1 MLKIKSNYDFSKI
14 IMKAIKQAFSPIKE
28 FIHDSRF
35 VGILLLLS
43 TALAL
48 FIANS
53 TYYPFINNLLH
64 HTIITSS
71 CLPNSLT
78 EWINDFLMVFY
89 FLLVGLEIKRALL
102 VGELKNKKTALTP
115 IIAALGGMLIPG
127 LIYFVITKQTSFS
140 NGWGIPMATDIAFS
154 LGILSLFSKRIP
166 ISVKIFLMALAI
178 IDDLGGILVIALFY
192 SKAITFY
199 YLLLST
205 VLLFLLWKF
214 AAKLN
219 PLWSIVLSLG
229 IWYCIHHS
237 GIHGTIAGVAIAW
250 CLPIASATK
259 LEHILHDFTSF
270 IILPVF
276 VFANTLLPI
285 PTSASLFQFN
295 AMQIGIIAGL
305 TLGKP
310 IGILSF
316 LGIGLRLKWC
326 QLPSGGNWKHL
337 IIVAII
343 AGIGFTIS
351 LFISKLAFANEGA
364 QQAATIAI
372 LVAFCISL
380 AVTFIAYQLLKLL
393 HQE

>member
-1 MLKIKSNYDFSKI
+1 
-14 IMKAIKQAFSPIKE
+14 MKAIKQAFSPIKE

-48 FIANS
+48 FVANS

-64 HTIITSS
+64 YTIITGTY
-71 CLPNSLT
+71 LPNSLT

-115 IIAALGGMLIPG
+115 IIAALGGMLVPG
-127 LIYFVITKQTSFS
+127 LIYFLITKQTPFS

-166 ISVKIFLMALAI
+166 LSVKIFLMALAI

-219 PLWSIVLSLG
+219 PLWSIVLSLS

-259 LEHILHDFTSF
+259 LEHILHDFISF
-270 IILPVF
+270 IILPIF

-285 PTSASLFQFN
+285 PASASLFQFN

-326 QLPSGGNWKHL
+326 QLPSGANWKHL

-351 LFISKLAFANEGA
+351 LFISKLAFANEEA

-380 AVTFIAYQLLKLL
+380 IGTFIAYQLLKLL
-393 HQE
+393 HQK